1 MYHFAP
7 ELIIRAWRIEKELV
21 RCREQGCSGWLGHGR
36 GHGGNQHNSPFLNGP
51 SFTTFAAS
59 FSHPCCAS
67 ALRGRT
73 DGGGLG
79 PRRVS
84 GSRRTDVGRLFFN
97 VHPQPPSSTSCPP
110 PSRSQRRIWDQY
122 QSQVELGSGFL
133 VEVFPRGILK

>member
-7 ELIIRAWRIEKELV
+7 ELIIRAWRIEKEQV
-21 RCREQGCSGWLGHGR
+21 WCREHGWLGHGR

-73 DGGGLG
+73 DADGAAEAGSALG
-79 PRRVS
+79 AAGEREPP
-84 GSRRTDVGRLFFN
+84 DGRWQVVLQCSSPASFLILL
-97 VHPQPPSSTSCPP
+97 PSPFSLSAAN
-110 PSRSQRRIWDQY
+110 
-122 QSQVELGSGFL
+122 LGSIPITGRVGL
-133 VEVFPRGILK
+133 RFPH